1 MMTRPEAEAI
11 YDAGKKAVVRVL
23 LAMDARIDV
32 MQERIR
38 HLENQ
43 LAMNSSN
50 SSKPPSSDGYK
61 KPAPKSLR
69 KKGERKSGGQPGHKG
84 NTLKPV
90 KNPDRVEHHRVVVC
104 TCCEKMLADVIPTKI
119 EKRQVF
125 DLPPLRLEV
134 TEHQAETKVCSCG
147 HINKAAFPTG
157 VNAPTQY
164 GPDIK
169 VIANYIKNHQHIP
182 YARACELLSDLF
194 GAAISQGTLASML
207 FECASLLEKPLEEI
221 KKQVTEA
228 LVLHL
233 DETGMRVENK
243 GHWMHTAS
251 TQTATYY
258 HIHNRRGTVAIDENG
273 ILPNFTGY
281 AVHDHLKAYLTYD
294 CNHALCNAHHLRE
307 LIFVHEQYDQPW
319 AQEMIDCLLKI
330 KEVTDQ
336 AQLTSTQLSPQKIK
350 ELEDL
355 YQQAIANGYAQNPLP
370 PPPEKKKRGRTAK
383 TKPRNLLERL
393 DKFREQTLAFMYNA
407 NVPFDNNLA
416 ERDLRM
422 IKIQQKISG
431 TFRTMSGARTFS
443 SIRSYLSTAR
453 KNGIGAFDALTAL
466 YAGHPFIP
474 SKKL

>member
-1 MMTRPEAEAI
+1 MQIMTSAEAELI
-11 YDAGKKAVVRVL
+11 YHAGLVPVVREL
-23 LAMDARIDV
+23 LV
-32 MQERIR
+32 MNQRIR
-38 HLENQ
+38 ELEGQ
-43 LAMNSSN
+43 IAKNSRN

-69 KKGERKSGGQPGHKG
+69 KKTTRKTGGQPGHKG
-84 NTLKPV
+84 STLNAVDKP
-90 KNPDRVEHHRVVVC
+90 DHTRRHSVV
-104 TCCEKMLADVIPTKI
+104 TCSCCGKSLANEIPSAI

-134 TEHQAETKVCSCG
+134 TEHQAETKICDCG
-147 HINKAAFPTG
+147 HKNSAQFPAG

-164 GPDIK
+164 GPGIK
-169 VIANYIKNHQHIP
+169 VAANYIKYHQHIP

-194 GAAISQGTLASML
+194 GAGISQGTLANMFS
-207 FECASLLEKPLEEI
+207 ECASLLETPLEQI
-221 KKQVTEA
+221 KKQITES

-258 HIHNRRGTVAIDENG
+258 HIHDRRGTVAIDENG
-273 ILPNFTGY
+273 ILPSFTGC

-294 CNHALCNAHHLRE
+294 CDHALCNAHHLRE
-307 LIFVHEQYDQPW
+307 LIFVLEQYDQTW

-330 KEVTDQ
+330 KDTVDQ
-336 AQLTSTQLSPQKIK
+336 TYPIAKQLSPQQIK
-350 ELEDL
+350 EFEDL
-355 YQQAIANGYAQNPLP
+355 YQQALTKGYAQNPLP
-370 PPPEKKKRGRTAK
+370 PPPKNKKKKPGRTAK

-393 DKFREQTLAFMYNA
+393 DEFRDQTLAFMYDFQ
-407 NVPFDNNLA
+407 VPFDNNLA

-422 IKIQQKISG
+422 IKVQQKISG
-431 TFRTMSGARTFS
+431 TFRTMNGAKIFS

-453 KNGIGAFDALTAL
+453 KNGIGAFDALQAL

-474 SKKL
+474 S